1 MIPPSRVP
9 SPASNAHPSKPVAPA
24 IGGLKPQKGQELF
37 RSRTTNVL
45 SGITSSFSR
54 TSLIPSRRTDNS
66 SSAASSA
73 SDVHHITTTNTS
85 RPKAPPVANRLPFSK
100 SGRLSLGSRKSDSH
114 LSRDPCF
121 VHTEQSSAYWTGRFM
136 SLHDKL
142 QSECLTY
149 ENLQSLIDAQ
159 SGWAL
164 ARNQQ
169 RQPQLLQDMRY
180 TRYSSRLPPSATSA
194 AILQQTTASGDLS
207 TQSLTAQAVDAA
219 LLMDDDERCRR
230 VFINLETFC
239 TTEEARKS
247 LLEWQQGFARKT
259 GRKKL
264 LPRGGTMEDRLWDS
278 YLARMGVKRM
288 GKRAS
293 IM

>member
-1 MIPPSRVP
+1 
-9 SPASNAHPSKPVAPA
+9 
-24 IGGLKPQKGQELF
+24 
-37 RSRTTNVL
+37 
-45 SGITSSFSR
+45 
-54 TSLIPSRRTDNS
+54 
-66 SSAASSA
+66 
-73 SDVHHITTTNTS
+73 
-85 RPKAPPVANRLPFSK
+85 
-100 SGRLSLGSRKSDSH
+100 
-114 LSRDPCF
+114 
-121 VHTEQSSAYWTGRFM
+121 M